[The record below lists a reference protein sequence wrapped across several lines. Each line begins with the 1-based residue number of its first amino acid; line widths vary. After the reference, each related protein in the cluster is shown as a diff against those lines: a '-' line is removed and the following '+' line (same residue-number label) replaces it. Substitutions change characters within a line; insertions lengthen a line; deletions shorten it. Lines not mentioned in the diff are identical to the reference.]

1 MVPDV
6 VFGFAFARRTVRP
19 VKEGIFA
26 IERPVLILTMTRF
39 CAVVCAVLYTLD
51 PADTKA
57 PLRKTSAASW
67 HEGPIGRA
75 DLKRSGTIDG
85 GEASVG
91 MGRDTSPPSARPTTG
106 IRWLHDCK
114 NFF

>member
-57 PLRKTSAASW
+57 PLRDLAD
-67 HEGPIGRA
+67 IGRQLA
-75 DLKRSGTIDG
+75 
-85 GEASVG
+85 
-91 MGRDTSPPSARPTTG
+91 
-106 IRWLHDCK
+106 
-114 NFF
+114 

>member
-57 PLRKTSAASW
+57 PLRNLA
-67 HEGPIGRA
+67 GIGHQLA
-75 DLKRSGTIDG
+75 
-85 GEASVG
+85 
-91 MGRDTSPPSARPTTG
+91 
-106 IRWLHDCK
+106 
-114 NFF
+114 